1 MDEENGTHQQ
11 DRHEGRAGSAGGAE
25 WANQATRAW
34 QDVVAGAV
42 RTASEVINEQI
53 RMGQRTAKD
62 LNDRFYDMGG
72 GGPSGGQFQDAWFRP
87 WAELTARWFEMVG
100 SMAGVSPGVRGG
112 SDAASA
118 PVNGTA
124 RAAAE
129 AATRLVISSQRPTTI
144 DVDLP
149 AGAVDLTCD
158 PLLSVDAD
166 ADPLTV
172 TLVTMPNALVTLQLD
187 VPERQQAGTYRG
199 SVRERATNQQVGQIT
214 VELAAGS

>member
-1 MDEENGTHQQ
+1 MDEENGTQQ
-11 DRHEGRAGSAGGAE
+11 DPGEGSAGSAGGAD

-53 RMGQRTAKD
+53 RMGQRTAQD

-72 GGPSGGQFQDAWFRP
+72 GGSSGGQFQDAWFRP
-87 WAELTARWFEMVG
+87 WADLTARWFEMMG
-100 SMAGVSPGVRGG
+100 SMAGGSPGARAG
-112 SDAASA
+112 SGAASA

-124 RAAAE
+124 RPVADT
-129 AATRLVISSQRPTTI
+129 ATRLVINSQRPTTV

-149 AGAVDLTCD
+149 AGAVDLICD
-158 PLLSVDAD
+158 PLRSVDAD
-166 ADPLTV
+166 VDPLTV
-172 TLVTMPNALVTLQLD
+172 TLVTMPNALVTLRLD
-187 VPERQQAGTYRG
+187 VPETQPAGTYRG

-214 VELAAGS
+214 IDLAAGA